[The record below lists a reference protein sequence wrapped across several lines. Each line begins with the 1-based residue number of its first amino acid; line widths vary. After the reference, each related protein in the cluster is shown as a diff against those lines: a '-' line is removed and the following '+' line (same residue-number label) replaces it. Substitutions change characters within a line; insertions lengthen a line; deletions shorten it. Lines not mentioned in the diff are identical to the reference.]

1 MLAHTLWYIYV
12 CTCMHDVYLHMWHIH
27 EWSWNLVHTCKC
39 TICMHAQALHTIIMH
54 AAQMS
59 VCNVYDCDAL
69 DAWICIHACLCMH
82 VMQVHACMFLM
93 HVIHV
98 LNTCYACSFMHYLLY
113 VHALMRYICMHAT
126 HVYLR
131 MWCVY
136 WCMWCMWCMFMHAIH
151 ACLCSDICPMI
162 HVSMHMCDECVCM
175 HEMHEV
181 CNTCNL

>member
-1 MLAHTLWYIYV
+1 
-12 CTCMHDVYLHMWHIH
+12 MHDVYLHMWHIH
-27 EWSWNLVHTCKC
+27 EWSWSVVHTCKC

-69 DAWICIHACLCMH
+69 DAWICIHACLCIH

-93 HVIHV
+93 HLKHV

-113 VHALMRYICMHAT
+113 VHALMRYICMHACDACVST
-126 HVYLR
+126 NVMCVLMHVHA
-131 MWCVY
+131 CDT
-136 WCMWCMWCMFMHAIH
+136 CMFVQWYLSNDT
-151 ACLCSDICPMI
+151 CEY
-162 HVSMHMCDECVCM
+162 MHMCDECVCM
-175 HEMHEV
+175 HEIHVV